1 MYVGR
6 RWPSQII
13 KRVKLGGQICIGNLE
28 NEDDGCFEANGGN
41 DIVVDKVGCLVQ
53 WVWRNAAAFL
63 VILMIINSIMKTAMV
78 LMNIM
83 IWMMMAG
90 I

>member
-13 KRVKLGGQICIGNLE
+13 KRVKLAGQICIGNLE

-63 VILMIINSIMKTAMV
+63 VILMVINSIMKTAMV
-78 LMNIM
+78 FMNIM

>member
-13 KRVKLGGQICIGNLE
+13 KRVKLAGQICIDNLE

-53 WVWRNAAAFL
+53 WVWRNAAEFL
-63 VILMIINSIMKTAMV
+63 VILMVINSIMKTAMV

>member
-1 MYVGR
+1 MEWGVIYMYVGR

-41 DIVVDKVGCLVQ
+41 DIVVDKVGCLV
-53 WVWRNAAAFL
+53 
-63 VILMIINSIMKTAMV
+63 
-78 LMNIM
+78 
-83 IWMMMAG
+83 
-90 I
+90 

>member
-13 KRVKLGGQICIGNLE
+13 KRVKLAGQICIGNLE

-63 VILMIINSIMKTAMV
+63 VILMVINSIMKTAMV